1 LNAAFKMRLWCSSFR
16 IEHENLDNKIS
27 ARLKARIAERRV
39 LPGERIL
46 YVEGGFLSTGILAR

>member
-1 LNAAFKMRLWCSSFR
+1 MRLWCSSFR